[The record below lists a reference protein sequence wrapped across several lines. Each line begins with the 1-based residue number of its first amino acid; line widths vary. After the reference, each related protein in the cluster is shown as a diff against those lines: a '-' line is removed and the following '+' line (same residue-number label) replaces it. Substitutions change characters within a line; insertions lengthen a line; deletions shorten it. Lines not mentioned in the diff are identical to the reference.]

1 MISGNQAIQNTGL
14 TLQGCGYKIDNDRVT
29 ISIQRIA
36 NDRGGGNLSGT
47 LCLQLC
53 AFEQYTERHT
63 EAVLASTTIGEIK
76 GQHCLVGCD
85 YDLVFQPPAAGVWQ
99 FSLQLC
105 EWDGVAYTL
114 CDTVYFDL
122 FYQVP
127 AIQAETTTQLDNPI
141 TESLTPSPKAPTE
154 KKGVKKNTIG
164 YSNGYVAINK
174 SKVEKLLNVK
184 GVPKK
189 VLGKLAAERPFHSE
203 KAVLNVKGM
212 GPAMLSKV
220 LAELTK

>member
-1 MISGNQAIQNTGL
+1 MISGNPAIQNTGL
-14 TLQGCGYKIDNDRVT
+14 TLQGCGYKIDNDRVM

-36 NDRGGGNLSGT
+36 NDRDSGNLSGT

-53 AFEQYTERHT
+53 AFEQYTERQI

-76 GQHCLVGCD
+76 GKHCLVGCD
-85 YDLVFQPPAAGVWQ
+85 YDLVFQPPAAGTWQ

-114 CDTVYFDL
+114 CDAVYFDL

-127 AIQAETTTQLDNPI
+127 VTQAETTTQLDD
-141 TESLTPSPKAPTE
+141 SMAKKLTPSPTE

-174 SKVEKLLNVK
+174 SKVEKLLKVK

-212 GPAMLSKV
+212 GPTMLSKV